1 VSSKA
6 ALSATYKM
14 ARFCRPRREE
24 ISLSYLYFE
33 ECTGIQVRTARS
45 HSEFQII
52 FLLTLNKIRYGR
64 NIDPQVIGDSMDL
77 FD

>member
-1 VSSKA
+1 
-6 ALSATYKM
+6 M

-33 ECTGIQVRTARS
+33 ECIGVQIRTARW

-52 FLLTLNKIRYGR
+52 FLLTLHKIRYAR
-64 NIDPQVIGDSMDL
+64 NIDLQVTDDSLDL